1 MKCLFISGMCSHEYR
16 YIYGEFIKELNKLYD
31 VHTIYLYYNIHFDD
45 LIVSIKNMN
54 IHFDIIILFSS
65 SYIIYKLLPFY
76 FVKYVI
82 INPVL
87 IKLEHIPYAL
97 ALTYAPDI
105 IRDMIDIIISDETY
119 NDPNIGIYTLI
130 FAVNTNMYIYYHK
143 FDDTNTC
150 KRDNTL
156 YITCS
161 DDVLSNVNIHHSKH
175 IIIEG
180 KHVLGPKQIFHI
192 IQILRELHFSET

>member
-16 YIYGEFIKELNKLYD
+16 YIYDEFIKELNKLYD

-54 IHFDIIILFSS
+54 IHFDLVILFSS
-65 SYIIYKLLPFY
+65 SYIVYKLLPFY

-82 INPVL
+82 INPVM
-87 IKLEHIPYAL
+87 IKLEHIPSAL
-97 ALTYAPDI
+97 VLTYGPNI
-105 IRDMIDIIISDETY
+105 IRDMIDIIISGETY
-119 NDPNIGIYTLI
+119 NDPNLGIYSLI
-130 FAVNTNMYIYYHK
+130 FAINVNMYLYYHK
-143 FDDTNTC
+143 FDDIITC
-150 KRDNTL
+150 KRDNIL

-161 DDVLSNVNIHHSKH
+161 DDVLTNVNIYHRNH

-180 KHVLGPKQIFHI
+180 KHILGPKQIFQI
-192 IQILRELHFSET
+192 IQILSEWHFSQI